1 MRKQLLLSLGIL
13 AFLALATI
21 MVILYGEG
29 YRFGFN
35 GKPEVVGTGLLV
47 ATSSPDGAQVFVN
60 NHLTTA
66 TNNTINLFP
75 GTYSVKIFKDGYFS
89 WQKQIVVQKE
99 VVAKAEALLFPTAP
113 QLASLTQTGV
123 SHPVIDPT
131 LTKVAFTVA
140 SQSVR
145 KNGIYIF
152 NLGNHSLI
160 SLQGGATQI
169 ADDTTDTF
177 SSSQLSWSPDG
188 KNLLATVSA
197 STKTSTTYLL
207 DATGFNATPQ
217 DVSETLPAVQANWDK
232 IRETQTTLQIATL
245 KKPLAVFLQANTK
258 ILAFSPDETKILY
271 EATDSAKLP
280 QIIKPPLIGTDSTPE
295 VRNLENNTM
304 YVYDVKEDKNFKIAG
319 VTDGNLPQLSWYADS
334 KHLVLVENKRIAVM
348 EYDGQNKTI
357 VYAGPFESP
366 YVYPGPDGTS
376 IIILTNLDNPDIL
389 PNLYS
394 IGLK

>member
-177 SSSQLSWSPDG
+177 SSC
-188 KNLLATVSA
+188 
-197 STKTSTTYLL
+197 
-207 DATGFNATPQ
+207 
-217 DVSETLPAVQANWDK
+217 
-232 IRETQTTLQIATL
+232 
-245 KKPLAVFLQANTK
+245 
-258 ILAFSPDETKILY
+258 
-271 EATDSAKLP
+271 
-280 QIIKPPLIGTDSTPE
+280 
-295 VRNLENNTM
+295 
-304 YVYDVKEDKNFKIAG
+304 
-319 VTDGNLPQLSWYADS
+319 
-334 KHLVLVENKRIAVM
+334 
-348 EYDGQNKTI
+348 
-357 VYAGPFESP
+357 
-366 YVYPGPDGTS
+366 
-376 IIILTNLDNPDIL
+376 
-389 PNLYS
+389 
-394 IGLK
+394 